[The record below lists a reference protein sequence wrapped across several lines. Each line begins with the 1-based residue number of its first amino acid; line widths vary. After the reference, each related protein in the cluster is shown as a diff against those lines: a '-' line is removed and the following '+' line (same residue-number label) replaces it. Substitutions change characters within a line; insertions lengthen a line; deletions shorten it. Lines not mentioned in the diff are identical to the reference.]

1 MNVREELR
9 WSCKVAWAH
18 LKLVEDSYD
27 AESKEVA
34 IFRAKWA
41 ALDSS
46 YELVYGEK
54 LEYKP

>member
-1 MNVREELR
+1 MNAREELKWR
-9 WSCKVAWAH
+9 CKVAWTH
-18 LKLVEDSYD
+18 LKLVEESYS

-34 IFRAKWA
+34 MFRARWA

-54 LEYKP
+54 LEYNP